1 MLKSMLS
8 DKNLSAP
15 PIDKPMAYKILN
27 IEPKE
32 GQMDPKHILDR
43 YYVLYKKNDPTNGG
57 TPYLQSKILVAK
69 EALMSEVANA
79 AQFE

>member
-1 MLKSMLS
+1 
-8 DKNLSAP
+8 
-15 PIDKPMAYKILN
+15 
-27 IEPKE
+27 
-32 GQMDPKHILDR
+32 MDPKHILDR